1 MTEHEK
7 DILFLQIKEYLIR
20 NGYYVGNSA
29 IAEVLRQLADYWDD

>member
-7 DILFLQIKEYLIR
+7 GILFLQIKECLTK

-29 IAEVLRQLADYWDD
+29 VAEVLRQLADYWDD